1 MPNASAINS
10 PSDLRQILY
19 KHSQAFRN
27 VLPFGPTPD
36 PKLKW
41 LYASAL
47 QKAIRRGHSEIAAMC
62 AESLST
68 IDPAYFWR
76 RLPTIALEDVGFG
89 NKVACALVLEAAKSG
104 GFRRKLGERQVL
116 FCLVDE
122 LCTSVKDRSLCDLLM
137 LNHNRPPPAKLW
149 RQYIESLNLPFLE
162 SYLAIHGLRAS
173 NLGVQVPL
181 LFDKMPNTVSVVENP
196 PDTYGDEIIAGL
208 PACTY
213 DKHTREG
220 KQAYAYFAKA
230 CRAAREF
237 FNQNPELD
245 PVKSIGIIMFL
256 TESAVLDR
264 HLHWQG
270 RNDLLCRSQKRD
282 CTTYGLG
289 IEQATFLQSIAQ
301 ENRTSLNRARR
312 AVMKP

>member
-1 MPNASAINS
+1 M
-10 PSDLRQILY
+10 
-19 KHSQAFRN
+19 
-27 VLPFGPTPD
+27 
-36 PKLKW
+36 
-41 LYASAL
+41 SAL

-104 GFRRKLGERQVL
+104 AFRRKLGERQVL

-122 LCTSVKDRSLCDLLM
+122 MCTSVKDRSLCDLLM

-149 RQYIESLNLPFLE
+149 RQYIDSLNLPFLE
-162 SYLAIHGLRAS
+162 SYLAKHGRSAS

-181 LFDKMPNTVSVVENP
+181 LLEKMPNTVSVMENP

-213 DKHTREG
+213 DKHTSEG
-220 KQAYAYFAKA
+220 KRSYAYFAKA
-230 CRAAREF
+230 CRPVREF

-245 PVKSIGIIMFL
+245 PVKSVGIIMFL

-270 RNDLLCRSQKRD
+270 RSELLCRSQKLD
-282 CTTYGLG
+282 CKIYGLG
-289 IEQATFLQSIAQ
+289 IEQAKYLQSIAQ
-301 ENRTSLNRARR
+301 ENRIVLNRARR
-312 AVMKP
+312 AVIRP